1 MKILNLAKK
10 IEGLQTVSTISK
22 TLNISERTAI
32 NYVSLLRKAG
42 YLRETIYGAKKIR
55 MYKISLLKRKMIGNP
70 GFYEVLDKNSR
81 VGVYSP
87 YEEDRIYGKKLS
99 IEETIVRA
107 VKTRKFRIILSSL
120 GLFSKVRDWKK
131 LNYYAHKE
139 GLGRNIGA
147 LYDVARKVIKVRKI
161 DKRVKNSLL
170 KSKVKSKFIIPL
182 IKSKDLK
189 DIEDEWNVYIP
200 FNKSDLEVYKE

>member
-1 MKILNLAKK
+1 M
-10 IEGLQTVSTISK
+10 
-22 TLNISERTAI
+22 
-32 NYVSLLRKAG
+32 
-42 YLRETIYGAKKIR
+42 
-55 MYKISLLKRKMIGNP
+55 
-70 GFYEVLDKNSR
+70 
-81 VGVYSP
+81 
-87 YEEDRIYGKKLS
+87 
-99 IEETIVRA
+99 
-107 VKTRKFRIILSSL
+107 